1 MEAIT
6 SSIPAPTQ
14 ARLDTQLRY
23 CEEEIEGEAYI
34 AALADLAEQPDH
46 RDKLNSKARVERHA
60 ASIALPLVRKH
71 TPTPGSAA
79 ILPRTG
85 QDQARVVAKSSS
97 DLLAEMA
104 QRCSGY
110 VDDFLRLDAMAAPGD
125 LQGLKLLTAHETA
138 AIAFLDLEMSGE
150 PGRVGSMNIHTEKDI
165 A

>member
-1 MEAIT
+1 MEAVT

-46 RDKLNSKARVERHA
+46 HDKLNLKARVERHA
-60 ASIALPLVRKH
+60 ASIALPLVRKY

-85 QDQARVVAKSSS
+85 QDQARVVAKSLS

-104 QRCSGY
+104 RRCSGY
-110 VDDFLRLDAMAAPGD
+110 VDDFLRLDAMAAPG
-125 LQGLKLLTAHETA
+125 
-138 AIAFLDLEMSGE
+138 
-150 PGRVGSMNIHTEKDI
+150 RVGSMNIHTEKDI